1 MEKHWK
7 SVINRSICDYFF
19 EAQKKATSLD
29 DVPPVIATPHYYL
42 VSIYR
47 NKMYL
52 VAVIQ
57 SEGEV

>member
-1 MEKHWK
+1 MCDVVLV
-7 SVINRSICDYFF
+7 SDLYSSILLKLDSFIC
-19 EAQKKATSLD
+19 TSLD

-52 VAVIQ
+52 VSVIQ

>member
-1 MEKHWK
+1 M
-7 SVINRSICDYFF
+7 INRSICDYFF

-52 VAVIQ
+52 VSVIQ